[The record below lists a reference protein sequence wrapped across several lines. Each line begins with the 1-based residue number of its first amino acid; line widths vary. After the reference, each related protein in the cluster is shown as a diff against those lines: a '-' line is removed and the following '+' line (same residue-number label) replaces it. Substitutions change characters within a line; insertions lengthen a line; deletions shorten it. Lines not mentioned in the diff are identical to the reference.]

1 MIHKHHLLIIVN
13 SQVIICSK
21 SSTNKL
27 DVLRVNTEGAKKKLL
42 AWLKDFVW
50 LPLLLTA
57 KDYLNLIITIGQH
70 PKLLE

>member
-27 DVLRVNTEGAKKKLL
+27 DVLRVNTEGAKKELL

-57 KDYLNLIITIGQH
+57 KDYLNLTITIGQH

>member
-57 KDYLNLIITIGQH
+57 KDYLNLTITIRQH

>member
-50 LPLLLTA
+50 LPLLLAA
-57 KDYLNLIITIGQH
+57 KDYLNLTITIGQH